1 MASEKEPFS
10 VLLRP
15 AERAVLRH
23 LAETM
28 DRSAGATVRLLI
40 REEAQKRGLRPLPA
54 GSTPSAADGA
64 REAVRP

>member
-40 REEAQKRGLRPLPA
+40 REEAQKRGLWPLPA
-54 GSTPSAADGA
+54 AASTPSAVD
-64 REAVRP
+64 RRRAVGP